1 MLSGNRIRTSP
12 GATQYARQMQGP
24 HPSTRQN
31 VGGERDIPECGYRT
45 GGIMTV
51 IRGVAATL
59 IAAGVSVGLAW
70 PAWADDFSGRYTL
83 NLIGAGAH
91 TSWTART
98 TCPPSR
104 QCVAHITS
112 SSGWS
117 GDARLAG
124 GRWTMTVDR
133 PDGHSCPDG
142 TRGAELQTWSWDS
155 TTLVG
160 QVSGVSAQS
169 ATCPVGPAN
178 DFTLSKT
185 VPGTVTPV

>member
-1 MLSGNRIRTSP
+1 
-12 GATQYARQMQGP
+12 
-24 HPSTRQN
+24 
-31 VGGERDIPECGYRT
+31 
-45 GGIMTV
+45 MTV
-51 IRGVAATL
+51 VRGLAATL
-59 IAAGVSVGLAW
+59 IAAGVSVGLAS
-70 PAWADDFSGRYTL
+70 PSWADDFSGKYAL
-83 NLIGAGAH
+83 NLIGSSAH

-98 TCPPSR
+98 TCPPSS

-133 PDGHSCPDG
+133 PNGHSCPDG
-142 TRGAELQTWSWDS
+142 TRGAELQTWSWDA

-160 QVSGVSAQS
+160 EVSGVSAES

-178 DFTLSKT
+178 DFTLSKAAAG
-185 VPGTVTPV
+185 VVTPV

>member
-1 MLSGNRIRTSP
+1 
-12 GATQYARQMQGP
+12 
-24 HPSTRQN
+24 
-31 VGGERDIPECGYRT
+31 
-45 GGIMTV
+45 MTV
-51 IRGVAATL
+51 VRGLAATL
-59 IAAGVSVGLAW
+59 IAAGVSVGLAG
-70 PAWADDFSGRYTL
+70 PALADDFSGRYTL

-98 TCPPSR
+98 TCAPSSP
-104 QCVAHITS
+104 CVAHISS

-142 TRGAELQTWSWDS
+142 TRGPELQTWSWDAN
-155 TTLVG
+155 TLQG
-160 QVSGVSAQS
+160 QVSGVSAES

-178 DFTLSKT
+178 DFSLSKT
-185 VPGTVTPV
+185 VAGVVRPV

>member
-1 MLSGNRIRTSP
+1 
-12 GATQYARQMQGP
+12 
-24 HPSTRQN
+24 
-31 VGGERDIPECGYRT
+31 
-45 GGIMTV
+45 MTV
-51 IRGVAATL
+51 VRGLAATL
-59 IAAGVSVGLAW
+59 IAAWVSVGLAG

-98 TCPPSR
+98 TCSPSS
-104 QCVAHITS
+104 QCVAHVSS

-142 TRGAELQTWSWDS
+142 TRGAELQTWSWDA

-160 QVSGVSAQS
+160 QVSGVSAES

-185 VPGTVTPV
+185 APGALTPV

>member
-1 MLSGNRIRTSP
+1 MKWPTIEQIRSFTDLPYGYSWDYLKREEINV
-12 GATQYARQMQGP
+12 ATDFFRTWF
-24 HPSTRQN
+24 PS
-31 VGGERDIPECGYRT
+31 I
-45 GGIMTV
+45 
-51 IRGVAATL
+51 
-59 IAAGVSVGLAW
+59 SVGLAS
-70 PAWADDFSGRYTL
+70 PAMADDFSGKYAL
-83 NLIGAGAH
+83 NLIGSSAH

-98 TCPPSR
+98 TCPPSS

-133 PDGHSCPDG
+133 PNGHSCPDG
-142 TRGAELQTWSWDS
+142 TRGAELQTWSWDA

-160 QVSGVSAQS
+160 QVSGVSAES

-178 DFTLSKT
+178 DFTLSKAAAG
-185 VPGTVTPV
+185 VVTPV